1 MSLGLVI
8 ASSSLFGLELKVYY
22 LAIFFGK
29 IFFLNVQHA
38 LVISTTLL
46 TMILFPA
53 VVQAKTYT
61 DAAKCAI
68 IVHNKSVAPANPPKW
83 VTGTGI
89 GKTKALACRAAKKNA
104 TSKAPRGTY
113 ARHCDCGKKI

>member
-1 MSLGLVI
+1 
-8 ASSSLFGLELKVYY
+8 
-22 LAIFFGK
+22 
-29 IFFLNVQHA
+29 
-38 LVISTTLL
+38 
-46 TMILFPA
+46 MILFPA

-89 GKTKALACRAAKKNA
+89 GKPKHWLVGLQKRMQRVKLREVLMLAIVIVVKKYKELLNA
-104 TSKAPRGTY
+104 
-113 ARHCDCGKKI
+113 HQV